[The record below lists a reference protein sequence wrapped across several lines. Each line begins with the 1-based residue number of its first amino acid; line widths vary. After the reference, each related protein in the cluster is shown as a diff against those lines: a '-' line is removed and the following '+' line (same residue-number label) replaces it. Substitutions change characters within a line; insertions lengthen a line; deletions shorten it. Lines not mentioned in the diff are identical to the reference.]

1 MPGYEVRPLG
11 LFSDVDWLIIL
22 IVGGFL
28 LLGGNNTEL
37 LRTAGRMYS
46 KVMHLRDELLK
57 DVNQT
62 LREEPAPKPAPAASP
77 GVWEV
82 GTTRTVASLPIEQ
95 RFTPPNPITSV
106 PADGV
111 AGNLRMGP

>member
-1 MPGYEVRPLG
+1 MG

-22 IVGGFL
+22 IVGGLL

-37 LRTAGRMYS
+37 LRTAGRMYA

-57 DVNQT
+57 DVNQA
-62 LREEPAPKPAPAASP
+62 LQEESAPKPAPVAASP

-82 GTTRTVASLPIEQ
+82 GTTRTVPSLPVEQ
-95 RFTPPNPITSV
+95 RFTPAPPIPSAPV
-106 PADGV
+106 EGV